1 MHLTARNGLGKSR
14 WYSGER
20 KNFVLVGDSQKVAI
34 AIPSIPG
41 EFYIIFYKTPKDIDI
56 LIV

>member
-1 MHLTARNGLGKSR
+1 MDLARVDGIQKGASFRAGGKLT
-14 WYSGER
+14 
-20 KNFVLVGDSQKVAI
+20 KVAI

-41 EFYIIFYKTPKDIDI
+41 EFCTIFYKTPKDIDI